1 LENDDY
7 VDAEIP
13 AEVAAAAAFQETPAV
28 APPVLEPTGEAS
40 ATTGMPPIVSLYALV
55 GVRPKNAMLLPV
67 TVRGH
72 RLVALLDS
80 GSTTNFINADLFS
93 RLQLPSVPH
102 PTLRVLMANG
112 DRVPCHG
119 LARDIAVTIGD
130 EEFSIN
136 CFGISLGEFD
146 LLLGF
151 DFL

>member
-1 LENDDY
+1 M
-7 VDAEIP
+7 V
-13 AEVAAAAAFQETPAV
+13 T
-28 APPVLEPTGEAS
+28 PPVLEAPRDAS
-40 ATTGMPPIVSLYALV
+40 AIAEAPPTVSLYALA

-80 GSTTNFINADLFS
+80 GSTTNFINAELFS

-102 PTLRVLMANG
+102 PTLWVLMANG

-119 LARDIAVTIGD
+119 LARDVAVTIGD

-146 LLLGF
+146 LILGF